1 MDVSCE
7 IKGFIATKIQSCL
20 FCSQVDYARQ
30 KGESGSF
37 EAKKISPEAFR
48 VHSEWASGDQRKLFM
63 IFDNHKSGEG
73 EPTSAQVWTL
83 KLYSFRGSGCRS
95 MSFYQVWSPTQLYS
109 VDFSQ
114 STTGV

>member
-1 MDVSCE
+1 M
-7 IKGFIATKIQSCL
+7 
-20 FCSQVDYARQ
+20 DYARQ
-30 KGESGSF
+30 KGESGGS

-83 KLYSFRGSGCRS
+83 KLYTFRSSGCRTI
-95 MSFYQVWSPTQLYS
+95 SFYQVKVSDAGMQ
-109 VDFSQ
+109 
-114 STTGV
+114 